1 MSENNVGQ
9 PQVKL
14 EDTTGFSTP
23 EGNKI
28 FQQGVLLRSVSKFVA
43 GTDEDAVMP
52 IPVFFCPDTKK
63 IVGLTLPPEIRDEYK
78 DDLIEMTVFDWLNEI
93 TVKKTPFKN
102 FTQQDWDD
110 WNSYMVHRF
119 LSMNMSYIDIVNF
132 VQNINPQ
139 NKKEIYT
146 IYREMI
152 PKRKIWN
159 KYIKNQNKKDSKE
172 LAKIIANKLSIGI
185 DEASSYIPILEKE
198 GVTEVLSDLG
208 YEKKEIK
215 KLIKTI

>member
-1 MSENNVGQ
+1 
-9 PQVKL
+9 
-14 EDTTGFSTP
+14 
-23 EGNKI
+23 
-28 FQQGVLLRSVSKFVA
+28 
-43 GTDEDAVMP
+43 
-52 IPVFFCPDTKK
+52 
-63 IVGLTLPPEIRDEYK
+63 
-78 DDLIEMTVFDWLNEI
+78 MTVFDWLNEI
-93 TVKKTPFKN
+93 TVKKTLPNN

>member
-1 MSENNVGQ
+1 
-9 PQVKL
+9 
-14 EDTTGFSTP
+14 
-23 EGNKI
+23 
-28 FQQGVLLRSVSKFVA
+28 
-43 GTDEDAVMP
+43 
-52 IPVFFCPDTKK
+52 
-63 IVGLTLPPEIRDEYK
+63 
-78 DDLIEMTVFDWLNEI
+78 MTVFDWLNEI
-93 TVKKTPFKN
+93 TVKKTPSNN
-102 FTQQDWDD
+102 FTQENWDD

-119 LSMNMSYIDIVNF
+119 LSMNINYIDIVNF

-152 PKRKIWN
+152 PKRKVWN

-172 LAKIIANKLSIGI
+172 IAKIIANKLSIGS
-185 DEASSYIPILEKE
+185 DEANSYIPMLGKE

-208 YEKKEIK
+208 YEKKEIT

>member
-1 MSENNVGQ
+1 
-9 PQVKL
+9 
-14 EDTTGFSTP
+14 
-23 EGNKI
+23 
-28 FQQGVLLRSVSKFVA
+28 
-43 GTDEDAVMP
+43 
-52 IPVFFCPDTKK
+52 
-63 IVGLTLPPEIRDEYK
+63 
-78 DDLIEMTVFDWLNEI
+78 MTVFDWLNEI
-93 TVKKTPFKN
+93 TVKKTPPNN
-102 FTQQDWDD
+102 FTQENWDD

-119 LSMNMSYIDIVNF
+119 LSMNINYIDIVNF

-152 PKRKIWN
+152 PKRKVWN

-172 LAKIIANKLSIGI
+172 LAKIIANKLSIGS
-185 DEASSYIPILEKE
+185 DEANSYIPMLGKE

-208 YEKKEIK
+208 YEKKEIT

>member
-1 MSENNVGQ
+1 
-9 PQVKL
+9 
-14 EDTTGFSTP
+14 
-23 EGNKI
+23 
-28 FQQGVLLRSVSKFVA
+28 
-43 GTDEDAVMP
+43 
-52 IPVFFCPDTKK
+52 
-63 IVGLTLPPEIRDEYK
+63 
-78 DDLIEMTVFDWLNEI
+78 MTVFNWLEEI
-93 TVKKTPFKN
+93 TVKKTPPNN

-119 LSMNMSYIDIVNF
+119 LSMNISYIDIVNY

-172 LAKIIANKLSIGI
+172 LEKIIANKLLIGCN
-185 DEASSYIPILEKE
+185 EASSYIPILGKN
-198 GVTEVLSDLG
+198 GVTEVLNDLG
-208 YEKKEIK
+208 YEKKEIT

>member
-1 MSENNVGQ
+1 
-9 PQVKL
+9 
-14 EDTTGFSTP
+14 
-23 EGNKI
+23 
-28 FQQGVLLRSVSKFVA
+28 
-43 GTDEDAVMP
+43 
-52 IPVFFCPDTKK
+52 
-63 IVGLTLPPEIRDEYK
+63 
-78 DDLIEMTVFDWLNEI
+78 MTVFNWLEEI
-93 TVKKTPFKN
+93 TVKKTLPNN

-152 PKRKIWN
+152 PKRKVWN

-172 LAKIIANKLSIGI
+172 LATVIANKLSIGS
-185 DEASSYIPILEKE
+185 DEASSYIPILGKD
-198 GVTEVLSDLG
+198 GITEMLSDLG
-208 YEKKEIK
+208 YDKKELK
-215 KLIKTI
+215 QLIKTI

>member
-1 MSENNVGQ
+1 
-9 PQVKL
+9 
-14 EDTTGFSTP
+14 
-23 EGNKI
+23 
-28 FQQGVLLRSVSKFVA
+28 
-43 GTDEDAVMP
+43 
-52 IPVFFCPDTKK
+52 
-63 IVGLTLPPEIRDEYK
+63 
-78 DDLIEMTVFDWLNEI
+78 MTIFDWLNEI
-93 TVKKTPFKN
+93 TVKKTSPKD

-110 WNSYMVHRF
+110 WNSYMIHRF
-119 LSMNMSYIDIVNF
+119 LSMNINYIDIVNF

-152 PKRKIWN
+152 PKRKVWN

-172 LAKIIANKLSIGI
+172 LSDIIASKLSIGSN
-185 DEASSYIPILEKE
+185 EASSYIPILEKE
-198 GVTEVLSDLG
+198 GVTEILSDLG

>member
-1 MSENNVGQ
+1 
-9 PQVKL
+9 
-14 EDTTGFSTP
+14 
-23 EGNKI
+23 
-28 FQQGVLLRSVSKFVA
+28 
-43 GTDEDAVMP
+43 
-52 IPVFFCPDTKK
+52 
-63 IVGLTLPPEIRDEYK
+63 
-78 DDLIEMTVFDWLNEI
+78 MTVFDWLNEI
-93 TVKKTPFKN
+93 TVKKTPPKN

-119 LSMNMSYIDIVNF
+119 LSMNISYIDIVNF

-152 PKRKIWN
+152 PKRKVWN

-172 LAKIIANKLSIGI
+172 LEKIIANKLSIGCN
-185 DEASSYIPILEKE
+185 EASSYIPILEKE
-198 GVTEVLSDLG
+198 GVTEILSDLG

>member
-1 MSENNVGQ
+1 
-9 PQVKL
+9 
-14 EDTTGFSTP
+14 
-23 EGNKI
+23 
-28 FQQGVLLRSVSKFVA
+28 
-43 GTDEDAVMP
+43 
-52 IPVFFCPDTKK
+52 
-63 IVGLTLPPEIRDEYK
+63 
-78 DDLIEMTVFDWLNEI
+78 MTIFDWLNEI
-93 TVKKTPFKN
+93 TVKKTSPKD

-119 LSMNMSYIDIVNF
+119 LSMNMSYIDIVNY

-152 PKRKIWN
+152 PKRKVWN

-172 LAKIIANKLSIGI
+172 LSDIIASKLSIGSN
-185 DEASSYIPILEKE
+185 EASSYIPILEKE

>member
-1 MSENNVGQ
+1 
-9 PQVKL
+9 
-14 EDTTGFSTP
+14 
-23 EGNKI
+23 
-28 FQQGVLLRSVSKFVA
+28 
-43 GTDEDAVMP
+43 
-52 IPVFFCPDTKK
+52 
-63 IVGLTLPPEIRDEYK
+63 
-78 DDLIEMTVFDWLNEI
+78 MTVFNWLEEI
-93 TVKKTPFKN
+93 TVKKSPSNN

-152 PKRKIWN
+152 PKRKVWN

-172 LAKIIANKLSIGI
+172 LSKIIANKLSIGS
-185 DEASSYIPILEKE
+185 DEASSYIPILGKE
-198 GVTEVLSDLG
+198 GITEILGDLG
-208 YEKKEIK
+208 YEKKELK

>member
-1 MSENNVGQ
+1 
-9 PQVKL
+9 
-14 EDTTGFSTP
+14 
-23 EGNKI
+23 
-28 FQQGVLLRSVSKFVA
+28 
-43 GTDEDAVMP
+43 
-52 IPVFFCPDTKK
+52 
-63 IVGLTLPPEIRDEYK
+63 
-78 DDLIEMTVFDWLNEI
+78 MTIFDWLNEI
-93 TVKKTPFKN
+93 TVKKTSPKD

-119 LSMNMSYIDIVNF
+119 LSMNISYIDIVNF

-172 LAKIIANKLSIGI
+172 LAKIIASKLSIGCN
-185 DEASSYIPILEKE
+185 EASSYIPILEKE
-198 GVTEVLSDLG
+198 GVTEILSDLG

>member
-1 MSENNVGQ
+1 
-9 PQVKL
+9 
-14 EDTTGFSTP
+14 
-23 EGNKI
+23 
-28 FQQGVLLRSVSKFVA
+28 
-43 GTDEDAVMP
+43 
-52 IPVFFCPDTKK
+52 
-63 IVGLTLPPEIRDEYK
+63 
-78 DDLIEMTVFDWLNEI
+78 MTVFDWLNEI
-93 TVKKTPFKN
+93 TVKKTPSNN

-119 LSMNMSYIDIVNF
+119 LSMNISYIDIVNF

-152 PKRKIWN
+152 PKRKVWN

-172 LAKIIANKLSIGI
+172 LAKVIADKLSIGS
-185 DEASSYIPILEKE
+185 DEASSYIPILGKN

-208 YEKKEIK
+208 YEKKEIT